1 MLNQNEMAFE
11 AFAELIKLENASLEE
26 CQAKLDHAMK
36 TNTSPSLVT
45 NTQFRVIPNHPN
57 LLTSI
62 AMFDQKYPG
71 RIYTLQV
78 AEEPQT
84 FSNVVSGS
92 GYFEDINGEEEWI
105 PYQEVEDIQ
114 EEERNKPLYKVV
126 EGMKTTGQTIGYLI
140 AQVPVDSIDQD
151 VFVYEHD
158 HHLLVFY

>member
-1 MLNQNEMAFE
+1 MLNNEMAFE

-26 CQAKLDHAMK
+26 CQAKLDHAVK
-36 TNTSPSLVT
+36 TNTLPPLVT
-45 NTQFRVIPNHPN
+45 NIHFRVIPNHPN
-57 LLTSI
+57 LLMSI

-84 FSNVVSGS
+84 FSTVVSGS

-140 AQVPVDSIDQD
+140 AQVPVDTIDQD
-151 VFVYEHD
+151 VYVYEND

>member
-1 MLNQNEMAFE
+1 MLNNEMAFE

-26 CQAKLDHAMK
+26 CQAKLDHAVK
-36 TNTSPSLVT
+36 TNTLPPLVA
-45 NTQFRVIPNHPN
+45 NTHFRVIPNHPN
-57 LLTSI
+57 LLMSI

-78 AEEPQT
+78 AEEAQT
-84 FSNVVSGS
+84 FSNVVGGS

-151 VFVYEHD
+151 VFVYEYD
-158 HHLLVFY
+158 QHLLVF

>member
-1 MLNQNEMAFE
+1 MLNNEMAFE

-26 CQAKLDHAMK
+26 CQAKLDHAVK
-36 TNTSPSLVT
+36 TNTLPPLVA
-45 NTQFRVIPNHPN
+45 NTHFRVIPNHPN
-57 LLTSI
+57 LLMSI

-78 AEEPQT
+78 AEEAQT
-84 FSNVVSGS
+84 FSNVVGGS
-92 GYFEDINGEEEWI
+92 GYFEDIDGEEEWI

-151 VFVYEHD
+151 VFVYEYD
-158 HHLLVFY
+158 QHLLVF

>member
-1 MLNQNEMAFE
+1 MLNNEMAFE

-36 TNTSPSLVT
+36 TNTLPSLVT
-45 NTQFRVIPNHPN
+45 NTQFRVIHNHPN

-84 FSNVVSGS
+84 FSTVVGGS

-114 EEERNKPLYKVV
+114 EEERSKPLYKVV

-151 VFVYEHD
+151 VFVYD
-158 HHLLVFY
+158 YNQHLLVF

>member
-1 MLNQNEMAFE
+1 MAFE

-26 CQAKLDHAMK
+26 CLAKLDHAVK
-36 TNTSPSLVT
+36 TNTLPPLVT
-45 NTQFRVIPNHPN
+45 NTHFRVIPNHPN
-57 LLTSI
+57 LLMGI

-78 AEEPQT
+78 AEEQQT
-84 FSNVVSGS
+84 FSNVVGGS

-151 VFVYEHD
+151 VFVYEYD
-158 HHLLVFY
+158 QHLLVF

>member
-1 MLNQNEMAFE
+1 MAFE

-26 CQAKLDHAMK
+26 CQAKLDHAVK
-36 TNTSPSLVT
+36 TNTLPSLV
-45 NTQFRVIPNHPN
+45 NNNHPN

-114 EEERNKPLYKVV
+114 EEERSKPLYKVV

-140 AQVPVDSIDQD
+140 AQVPVDTIDQD

>member
-1 MLNQNEMAFE
+1 MLNNEMAFE

-26 CQAKLDHAMK
+26 CQAKLDHAVK
-36 TNTSPSLVT
+36 TNTLPSLVN

-57 LLTSI
+57 LLMSI

-71 RIYTLQV
+71 CIYTLQV
-78 AEEPQT
+78 AEEQQT
-84 FSNVVSGS
+84 FSNVVGGS

-114 EEERNKPLYKVV
+114 EEERSKPLYKVV

-151 VFVYEHD
+151 VFVYD
-158 HHLLVFY
+158 YNQYLLVF

>member
-1 MLNQNEMAFE
+1 MLNNEMAFE

-26 CQAKLDHAMK
+26 CLAKLDHAVK
-36 TNTSPSLVT
+36 TNTLPPLVT
-45 NTQFRVIPNHPN
+45 NTHFRVIPNHPN
-57 LLTSI
+57 LLMSI

-84 FSNVVSGS
+84 FSNVVGGS

-151 VFVYEHD
+151 VFVYEYD
-158 HHLLVFY
+158 QHLLVF

>member
-26 CQAKLDHAMK
+26 CQAKLDHAVK
-36 TNTSPSLVT
+36 TNTLPPLVN
-45 NTQFRVIPNHPN
+45 NTHFRVISNHPN
-57 LLTSI
+57 LLMSI

-78 AEEPQT
+78 AEETQT

-114 EEERNKPLYKVV
+114 EEERSKPLYKVV

-140 AQVPVDSIDQD
+140 AQVPVDTIDQD
-151 VFVYEHD
+151 VYVYD
-158 HHLLVFY
+158 YNQHLLVF

>member
-1 MLNQNEMAFE
+1 MLNNEMAFE

-26 CQAKLDHAMK
+26 CQAKLDHAVK
-36 TNTSPSLVT
+36 TNTLPPLVT
-45 NTQFRVIPNHPN
+45 NTHFRVIPNHPN
-57 LLTSI
+57 LLMSI

-84 FSNVVSGS
+84 FSTVVSGS

-126 EGMKTTGQTIGYLI
+126 DVIKTTGQTIGYLI
-140 AQVPVDSIDQD
+140 AQVPVDTIDQD
-151 VFVYEHD
+151 VYVYEND

>member
-1 MLNQNEMAFE
+1 MLNNEMAFE

-26 CQAKLDHAMK
+26 CQAKLDHAVK
-36 TNTSPSLVT
+36 TNTLPPLVA
-45 NTQFRVIPNHPN
+45 NTHFRVIPNHPN
-57 LLTSI
+57 LLMSI

-78 AEEPQT
+78 AEEAQT
-84 FSNVVSGS
+84 FSNVVGGS

-105 PYQEVEDIQ
+105 PYQEVEDIK

-151 VFVYEHD
+151 VFVYEYD
-158 HHLLVFY
+158 QHLLVF

>member
-1 MLNQNEMAFE
+1 MLNNEMAFE

-26 CQAKLDHAMK
+26 CQAKLDHAVK
-36 TNTSPSLVT
+36 TNTLPSLVT

-84 FSNVVSGS
+84 FSAVVGCS

-114 EEERNKPLYKVV
+114 EEERSKPLYKVV
-126 EGMKTTGQTIGYLI
+126 EGMKTTGQTLGYLI

-151 VFVYEHD
+151 VFVYD
-158 HHLLVFY
+158 YNRHLLVF